1 MTQGPT
7 ILWPYCKPTLHG
19 AQLAGVV
26 LVRQCKNDRNELMSH
41 CSFRSVSNKVHRSAP
56 DHCAIARTIATPSS
70 DVSHPIAIG
79 L

>member
-7 ILWPYCKPTLHG
+7 ILWSYCQPTLHG
-19 AQLAGVV
+19 AQLAGVG
-26 LVRQCKNDRNELMSH
+26 LVRWCKNARHEPMSH
-41 CSFRSVSNKVHRSAP
+41 CSFRSIHNKFGRSAP
-56 DHCAIARTIATPSS
+56 DHCAIARSCAASNS